1 MIRSAALVRCRRRV
15 RDPSPQSDV
24 LTTVKRET
32 EMQRLMVLYPP
43 QPDMDAFK
51 AYYANKHI
59 PLVANLPGLLSSRY
73 SFDVQTIAGSTYV
86 CIFEAEF
93 ADAPS
98 MGAAMQSPA
107 GQALDQD
114 VPNFAQ
120 VAPTL
125 LTYSV

>member
-1 MIRSAALVRCRRRV
+1 
-15 RDPSPQSDV
+15 
-24 LTTVKRET
+24 
-32 EMQRLMVLYPP
+32 MQRLMVLYPP
-43 QPDMDAFK
+43 QPDMEAFK

-59 PLVANLPGLLSSRY
+59 PLVANLPGLLTSRY
-73 SFDVQTIAGSTYV
+73 SFDVQTIAGNSYV

-107 GQALDQD
+107 GQAIDQD

-125 LTYSV
+125 ITYSV